1 MSHPATDAA
10 APRAAGSAGSAPQA
24 DEGTPGGAR
33 TFARRSRSRSGA
45 DAAGWAFVTPNMVV
59 LLLFLFLPLV
69 LTWVVSFQ
77 AATPLGSRG
86 WVGLQNYVRLAEDPV
101 FWRVLLNSVVF
112 TVLTVP
118 VSMGL
123 GLAFAVLL
131 DKAMP
136 ARGLFRTAIYLPI
149 VLSNLVTS
157 LMGLLLFNEG
167 VGVVNGLLRGLGLD
181 GLPWQS
187 NGALAMLSVVLMT
200 VWTRVG
206 FAMVIYLAALQ
217 DVPGELHEAG
227 RLDGATPWQ
236 LFWHITRPL
245 LGPATLFLLVMNVI
259 WSFQIF
265 DIVYVMTGG
274 GPGNSTSMLVT
285 YAYDQGFGPAR
296 DFGYGSAIGVVLFLL
311 TLGLTAF
318 QLRSPGSG
326 ATGPSRREL
335 RARRRR
341 GGSRAAARTRPASR
355 STEDPS

>member
-1 MSHPATDAA
+1 MSTDTTGQQ
-10 APRAAGSAGSAPQA
+10 PAAGPVPVAPA
-24 DEGTPGGAR
+24 LTASPDPSGRGTR
-33 TFARRSRSRSGA
+33 TRHTSS
-45 DAAGWAFVTPNMVV
+45 AGWAFVAPN
-59 LLLFLFLPLV
+59 LIILSLFLFLPLI

-77 AATPLGSRG
+77 DASPLGTEG
-86 WVGLQNYVRLAEDPV
+86 WVGLENYSRLLSDPV

-118 VSMGL
+118 LSIALGL
-123 GLAFAVLL
+123 GLAVLL
-131 DKAMP
+131 NRSLP
-136 ARGLFRTAIYLPI
+136 GRGFFRTAIYLPI

-167 VGVVNGLLRGLGLD
+167 VGVLNDLLRDLGGA

-187 NGALAMLSVVLMT
+187 DGTLAMVSVVLMT

-217 DVPGELHEAG
+217 DVPEELYEAA
-227 RLDGATPWQ
+227 RLDGAGSWQ
-236 LFWHITRPL
+236 QFRHLTLPL
-245 LGPATLFLLVMNVI
+245 LAPSTLFLVVMNVI

-296 DFGYGSAIGVVLFLL
+296 DFGYGSTIGVVLFVL
-311 TLGLTAF
+311 TLGLTAL
-318 QLRSPGSG
+318 QMR
-326 ATGPSRREL
+326 
-335 RARRRR
+335 
-341 GGSRAAARTRPASR
+341 SRAGRDGA
-355 STEDPS
+355 